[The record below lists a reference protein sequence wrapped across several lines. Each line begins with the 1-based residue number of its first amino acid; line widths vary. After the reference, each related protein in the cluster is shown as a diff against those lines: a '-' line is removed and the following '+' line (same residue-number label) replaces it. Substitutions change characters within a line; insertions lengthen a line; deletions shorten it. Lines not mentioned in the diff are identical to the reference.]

1 MVRWIASIAL
11 GAACVVAACS
21 SDDAVVNGGCQGRLP
36 GVLVQVAGIDLKV
49 RDPFGRGQ
57 AVGTTAIVHSGSGI
71 DQQAFVRDTLNI
83 EGAFNEVGT
92 FSVTVTRPFYLD
104 ATIAN
109 VRVTPNGCVVNT
121 TTVPVALQ
129 LAPGAPALRAL
140 TIVGGAFLDHVGAE
154 ATLPPDFDANP
165 DVSTAVTWQVNDA
178 TLASVDANGVVT
190 AKCTKSGGAG
200 KGEGAAPS
208 GGKEGGEGGLRR
220 PPSAGRAWAGE
231 GGRGA

>member
-1 MVRWIASIAL
+1 MVRWIACIAL

-21 SDDAVVNGGCQGRLP
+21 SDDAVVNGGCQGRVP

-140 TIVGGAFLDHVGAE
+140 TIVGATFLDHAGAQ
-154 ATLPPDFDANP
+154 ATLLPYFDANP

-190 AKCTKSGGAG
+190 AKCTKSGGTVKVTATATADG
-200 KGEGAAPS
+200 TTSGTASIGVSPAASCP
-208 GGKEGGEGGLRR
+208 
-220 PPSAGRAWAGE
+220 
-231 GGRGA
+231 

>member
-1 MVRWIASIAL
+1 MVRWIACIAL

-140 TIVGGAFLDHVGAE
+140 TIVGGAFLDHAGAQ
-154 ATLPPDFDANP
+154 ATLLPYFDANP

-190 AKCTKSGGAG
+190 AKCTKSGGTVKVTAT
-200 KGEGAAPS
+200 AAADGTTS
-208 GGKEGGEGGLRR
+208 GTASIGVS
-220 PPSAGRAWAGE
+220 PSASCP
-231 GGRGA
+231 

>member
-1 MVRWIASIAL
+1 MVRWIACIAL

-140 TIVGGAFLDHVGAE
+140 TIVGATFLDHAGAQ
-154 ATLPPDFDANP
+154 ATLLPYFDANP
-165 DVSTAVTWQVNDA
+165 DVSTAVTWQVDDA

-190 AKCTKSGGAG
+190 AKCTKSGGTVKVTAT
-200 KGEGAAPS
+200 AAADGTTS
-208 GGKEGGEGGLRR
+208 GTASIGVA
-220 PPSAGRAWAGE
+220 PAASCP
-231 GGRGA
+231 

>member
-1 MVRWIASIAL
+1 MGRSIA
-11 GAACVVAACS
+11 GIVRGTACVVVAACS

-140 TIVGGAFLDHVGAE
+140 TIVGATFLDHAGAQ
-154 ATLPPDFDANP
+154 ATLLPYFDANP
-165 DVSTAVTWQVNDA
+165 DVSTAVTSQVNQGA
-178 TLASVDANGVVT
+178 VASGDGDGGGT
-190 AKCTKSGGAG
+190 AKSTKSGGGG
-200 KGEGAAPS
+200 KGTARSPH
-208 GGKEGGEGGLRR
+208 GG
-220 PPSAGRAWAGE
+220 
-231 GGRGA
+231 GGRGRGAAGRRPAGRV

>member
-1 MVRWIASIAL
+1 MVRWIACIAL

-104 ATIAN
+104 ATIGN

-140 TIVGGAFLDHVGAE
+140 TIVGVTFLDHAGAQ
-154 ATLPPDFDANP
+154 ATLLPYFDANP

-190 AKCTKSGGAG
+190 AKCTKSGGTVKVTATATADG
-200 KGEGAAPS
+200 TTSASASIGVAPAASCP
-208 GGKEGGEGGLRR
+208 
-220 PPSAGRAWAGE
+220 
-231 GGRGA
+231 

>member
-1 MVRWIASIAL
+1 MVRSIAGIVL
-11 GAACVVAACS
+11 GTACVVVAACS

-57 AVGTTAIVHSGSGI
+57 AVGTTAIVHGGNGT
-71 DQQAFVRDTLNI
+71 DQPAVVRDTLNI

-104 ATIAN
+104 ATIGN

-121 TTVPVALQ
+121 TTVPLTLQ

-140 TIVGGAFLDHVGAE
+140 AIVGATFLDHVGAQ
-154 ATLPPDFDANP
+154 ATLLPYFDANP

-190 AKCTKSGGAG
+190 AKCTKSGGTVKVTAT
-200 KGEGAAPS
+200 AAADGTTS
-208 GGKEGGEGGLRR
+208 GTASIGIS
-220 PPSAGRAWAGE
+220 PSASCP
-231 GGRGA
+231 

>member
-1 MVRWIASIAL
+1 MVRWIACIAL

-140 TIVGGAFLDHVGAE
+140 TIVGGAFLDHVGAQ
-154 ATLPPDFDANP
+154 ATLLPYFDANP

-190 AKCTKSGGAG
+190 AKCTKSGGTVKVTATATADG
-200 KGEGAAPS
+200 TTSASASIGVAPAASCP
-208 GGKEGGEGGLRR
+208 
-220 PPSAGRAWAGE
+220 
-231 GGRGA
+231 